1 MTFVLLGLLALGC
14 GGDDD
19 KGGGDHAHDH
29 DHDHH
34 GDDTLP
40 DDFDD
45 STQKTTESG
54 IVVSYTTNPAVIVES
69 EEFGVIITHSGGTV
83 VEADATMPT
92 HGGHGMN
99 VYPERDDDGAGTVVA
114 SPFQFHMPGYWELF
128 IQLETADGDVETVRF
143 DMACCD

>member
-1 MTFVLLGLLALGC
+1 MTFALLGLLALGC
-14 GGDDD
+14 GGDDTKSD
-19 KGGGDHAHDH
+19 G

-34 GDDTLP
+34 HHGDSTLP

-45 STQKTTESG
+45 STEKTTESG
-54 IVVSYTTNPAVIVES
+54 IVVSYTTDPAALVES
-69 EEFGVIITHSGGTV
+69 DEFSVIITHSGGTV
-83 VEADATMPT
+83 IEADATMPS

-99 VYPERDDDGAGTVVA
+99 VYPELDDDGAGTVVA

-128 IQLETADGDVETVRF
+128 IQLENAEGQVETVRF